1 MAFSKGLSDRP
12 GSGLLYRSQL
22 SPREDG
28 PYPTSATT
36 FPSPLSP
43 LQNLSLAATAAESR
57 GSLQRRFTT
66 NALPTL
72 SPIAQQRR
80 QAADPAM
87 TVSPS
92 PIIFLVEGE
101 GTIYTQ
107 IRSYADVY
115 DAVVAALGR
124 PAALYHGCDRMVE
137 RQPLTTKNIC

>member
-12 GSGLLYRSQL
+12 DSGLLYRSQL
-22 SPREDG
+22 SPREDA

-43 LQNLSLAATAAESR
+43 LRNLSLAATAAEGR

-87 TVSPS
+87 TVSLS
-92 PIIFLVEGE
+92 PLNISVERDGKNDH
-101 GTIYTQ
+101 
-107 IRSYADVY
+107 RVWSYVDTHH
-115 DAVVAALGR
+115 AVVAVLGR
-124 PAALYHGCDRMVE
+124 LAAVYLGCDRMIQ
-137 RQPLTTKNIC
+137 RGPFTTKNIC